1 MFWQYVGLLQD
12 RFEAQDFFATTYAEP
27 AQVLRLGEDR
37 AGMLMP
43 WLDELVAL
51 SVEDRPV
58 ANFHRVQALWF
69 SIAHVLNPFVKTTL
83 VRESSTQRATTWPA
97 QRRPRGYAPLRTE
110 ARRVAELLRS
120 DPVHRWSVTDLAREV
135 HLSKSQLGRVFVEAF
150 GKSPIAYLTMLRA
163 ERMAALLRTT
173 DTPIA
178 VVAREVGW
186 GDPDF
191 AARQFRRS
199 VGVTPSRSRAIA
211 RARAATGSG
220 GNAHRP
226 APYPQDRRYS
236 PHCFRAPR

>member
-1 MFWQYVGLLQD
+1 M
-12 RFEAQDFFATTYAEP
+12 
-27 AQVLRLGEDR
+27 
-37 AGMLMP
+37 
-43 WLDELVAL
+43 
-51 SVEDRPV
+51 
-58 ANFHRVQALWF
+58 
-69 SIAHVLNPFVKTTL
+69 
-83 VRESSTQRATTWPA
+83 
-97 QRRPRGYAPLRTE
+97 
-110 ARRVAELLRS
+110 
-120 DPVHRWSVTDLAREV
+120 HRWSVTDLAREV

-199 VGVTPSRSRAIA
+199 VGVTPSRYRAIA

-220 GNAHRP
+220 
-226 APYPQDRRYS
+226 
-236 PHCFRAPR
+236 